1 MTLLWNLFNQFTAEW
16 PGLLSHYATT
26 TLLASDPVIDVTFDK
41 DLVTNGAPQSKV
53 HGFIVGLA

>member
-16 PGLLSHYATT
+16 PGLLSHDTT
-26 TLLASDPVIDVTFDK
+26 SAFIASDPVVDVTFDQ